1 MVWATLSSENI
12 MKVLVEYFEQIEVSI
27 SNSRFSCEDTA
38 NENSEEKK
46 AARSSSFSVD
56 RL

>member
-1 MVWATLSSENI
+1 

-27 SNSRFSCEDTA
+27 SNSRFTCEDTA

-56 RL
+56 RLWKL